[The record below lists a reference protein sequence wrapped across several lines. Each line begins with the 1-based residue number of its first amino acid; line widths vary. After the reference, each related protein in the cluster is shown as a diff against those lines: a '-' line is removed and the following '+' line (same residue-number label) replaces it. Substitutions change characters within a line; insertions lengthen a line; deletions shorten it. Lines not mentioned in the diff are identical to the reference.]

1 MKQLPILMIVVLVL
15 ASSLVHT
22 QTSLSPPAD
31 ISKQNSYD
39 LLLARLTAGDAKI
52 DYKALRVAY
61 IGSKD
66 ASPYGSSVEAR
77 RAMNAAVIEKRYDDA
92 IKMADSILKTSY
104 LSPDAHIAKSIS
116 YAAQGDTQKA
126 EFHKTVYL
134 GLINSILAVGDGSKP
149 ETAYVVIS
157 VEEAYAVM
165 KSLGYI
171 VWGQAV
177 TRQGEHTFDLLSGT
191 NEKTQQSVKLYF
203 NLDLPASLLN
213 HPRPDRCKTTI
224 RRSLWA
230 CKPEMNVSSID

>member
-1 MKQLPILMIVVLVL
+1 MTQLPILLMILVL
-15 ASSLVHT
+15 ASPLVHA
-22 QTSLSPPAD
+22 QTAVSPSD
-31 ISKQNSYD
+31 TSKQSSYD
-39 LLLARLTAGDAKI
+39 LLLAKLTAGNAKI

-66 ASPYGSSVEAR
+66 ANPYGSSIDAR

-92 IKMADSILKTSY
+92 IKMADDILKTSY

-116 YAAQGDTQKA
+116 YAAQGDKQNA
-126 EFHKTVYL
+126 EFHKSVYL
-134 GLINSILAVGDGSKP
+134 GLINSILADGDGSKP

-165 KSLGYI
+165 KSLGYS

-203 NLDLPASLLN
+203 NLDLPAALLRQ
-213 HPRPDRCKTTI
+213 PKTG
-224 RRSLWA
+224 
-230 CKPEMNVSSID
+230 PM